1 MAECLVVRPKD
12 GLLFGVVA
20 VDSGL
25 CDRLGEVQSEL
36 VFVSG
41 VSTSEYR
48 FDCLMGVCGLAVVL
62 ATCGGFCG
70 ASLDLMIAVQ
80 SLSLR
85 DAWS

>member
-1 MAECLVVRPKD
+1 MTRYLAVRPKD

-36 VFVSG
+36 AFVSG

-62 ATCGGFCG
+62 TSCGGFCD

-85 DAWS
+85 GAWS